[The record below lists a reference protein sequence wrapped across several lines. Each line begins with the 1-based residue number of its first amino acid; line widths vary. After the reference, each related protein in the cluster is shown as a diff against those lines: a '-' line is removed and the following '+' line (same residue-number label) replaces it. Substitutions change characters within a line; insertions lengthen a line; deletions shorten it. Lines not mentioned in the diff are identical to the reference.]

1 VKKFATFT
9 TIIAIMAVTALATDT
24 LAQQGMRWRGSGGWG
39 PGTKYGGMYDPK
51 SLETVS
57 GQVVKV
63 DKITPIRGMSYGV
76 HLILKTDQGDIPV
89 HLGPGWFIENQ
100 DMKIEPKDKL
110 EIKGSKIAFE
120 GKPVIIAAEIKKGSD
135 VLKLRDEDG
144 YPFWAGWRRR

>member
-1 VKKFATFT
+1 MKPLAAFT
-9 TIIAIMAVTALATDT
+9 TMIAIMAIMAFTTDT

-39 PGTKYGGMYDPK
+39 PGTKYGVMYDLK

-76 HLILKTDQGDIPV
+76 HLILKTDKGDIPV
-89 HLGPGWFIENQ
+89 HLGPGWYIEKQ
-100 DMKIEPKDKL
+100 DLKIEPKDKL
-110 EIKGSKIAFE
+110 EIKGSAISFD
-120 GKPVIIAAEIKKGSD
+120 GKPTIVAAEIKKGSE

-144 YPFWAGWRRR
+144 FPFWAGWRRR